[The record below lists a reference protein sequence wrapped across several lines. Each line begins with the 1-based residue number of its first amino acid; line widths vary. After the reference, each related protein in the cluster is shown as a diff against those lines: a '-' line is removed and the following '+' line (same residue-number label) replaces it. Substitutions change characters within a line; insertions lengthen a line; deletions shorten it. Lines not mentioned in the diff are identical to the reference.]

1 MNVCPVL
8 NVLVSQRI
16 PRISNLKS
24 SAKSVGARFFV
35 TLYISIA
42 ISGNLRFCNVGSPD
56 LLVVSGKMQT

>member
-1 MNVCPVL
+1 MK
-8 NVLVSQRI
+8 VLVSQRI
-16 PRISNLKS
+16 PRISNLKN

-56 LLVVSGKMQT
+56 ILVVSGKRQT